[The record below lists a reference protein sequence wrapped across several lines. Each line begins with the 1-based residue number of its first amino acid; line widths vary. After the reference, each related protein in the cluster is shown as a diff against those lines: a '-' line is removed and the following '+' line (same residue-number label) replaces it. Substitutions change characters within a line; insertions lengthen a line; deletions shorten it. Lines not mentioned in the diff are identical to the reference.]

1 MALLL
6 PVSQEVLLAGS
17 PWARRSRRVQIMDRH
32 PATDTQ
38 IMDPH
43 PPTDTPIIA
52 IGHVVA
58 LIGTLIEAFG
68 YALACGCVIRT

>member
-6 PVSQEVLLAGS
+6 LVSQEVLLAGS

-38 IMDPH
+38 IMDRQ
-43 PPTDTPIIA
+43 PTDSPIIA
-52 IGHVVA
+52 IGHVVV
-58 LIGTLIEAFG
+58 LIGTLIEALG